1 MFRSAALYDRLCF
14 CPLASMVESAFSK
27 ALYSRFCGFCTREK
41 ERVHTA
47 AFLVAAVKRSL
58 IWALTCAKSKRP
70 REGSAGAGKAEGE
83 GGSQLVRASDVP
95 SAFGSLTKAWP
106 PRQLGG
112 SSPVVFILR
121 HSMIVV
127 LPEPFLPTMLQM
139 GEERHVCMGRE

>member
-58 IWALTCAKSKRP
+58 IWALTCAKSKG
-70 REGSAGAGKAEGE
+70 EEKA
-83 GGSQLVRASDVP
+83 QRAPERQRAKEVP
-95 SAFGSLTKAWP
+95 SWCAP
-106 PRQLGG
+106 PRC
-112 SSPVVFILR
+112 R
-121 HSMIVV
+121 AHS
-127 LPEPFLPTMLQM
+127 
-139 GEERHVCMGRE
+139 GR